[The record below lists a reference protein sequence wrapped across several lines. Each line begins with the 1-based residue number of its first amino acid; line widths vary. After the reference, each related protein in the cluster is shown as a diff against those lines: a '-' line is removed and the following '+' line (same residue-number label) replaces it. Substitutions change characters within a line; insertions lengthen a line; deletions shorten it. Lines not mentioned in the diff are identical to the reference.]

1 LLSLLFFYEKD
12 LIKKFKIM
20 AIEQDKRQHDLL
32 EEAIQDILD
41 KYKQQKKKPKK

>member
-1 LLSLLFFYEKD
+1 
-12 LIKKFKIM
+12 M
-20 AIEQDKRQHDLL
+20 AIEQDKRQNDLL